1 MRSRGLSD
9 FPDPVPAQGGGFA
22 FKVEPGLNPQ
32 SPSPQFQS
40 AENACHKDVP
50 PGLANLTRSHGEPN
64 FPEPNAQGLIK
75 FTPTGILDPSS
86 PQFQKAQTDCEKAN
100 NGGFDVRMS
109 R

>member
-1 MRSRGLSD
+1 M
-9 FPDPVPAQGGGFA
+9 AA
-22 FKVEPGLNPQ
+22 
-32 SPSPQFQS
+32 
-40 AENACHKDVP
+40 NA
-50 PGLANLTRSHGEPN
+50 LTYTDCMRSHGEPN